1 LAERDASRRKVWTYL
16 ALTLVFSSIFYA
28 LIISAGSLA
37 VHGGLYVLALMWSP
51 GVAALL
57 TRLIHQRNLQGEGW
71 GWGGTRW
78 QLLAYFLP
86 LAYAAVAYGAVWLL
100 GLGGVGRFGSNVLAF
115 AAIGTAQSCLSA
127 LGEELGWRGLLVP
140 ELAKLTGFTRT
151 ALISGAIWALWHMPL
166 ILFADYNSGTPKAYA
181 VMCFT
186 VLVVGISFPFA
197 WLRLRSGS
205 VWTGMFLHASHNLW
219 IQGFFDRVTIDTGR
233 TRWFTTEFGAALAVV
248 AVGVALVF
256 QRLSAGDH
264 EDAKNTK
271 AHEEEQTR
279 SLGDSEPPAAGT
291 TQRVA
296 RRPASRPTTRT

>member
-1 LAERDASRRKVWTYL
+1 MGVDDAAARRKVWTYL
-16 ALTLVFSSIFYA
+16 GLTLLFSSIFYA
-28 LIISAGSLA
+28 LIIAAGSLA
-37 VHGGLYVLALMWSP
+37 VNGGLYVFALMWSP

-57 TRLIHQRNLQGEGW
+57 TRLIHQRSLRGEGW

-78 QLLAYFLP
+78 QLLAYVLP
-86 LAYAAVAYGAVWLL
+86 LVYAAAAYGAVWLL
-100 GLGGVGRFGSNVLAF
+100 GLGGVSSFGSNLLPF
-115 AAIGTAQSCLSA
+115 AVIGTAQSCLSA

-151 ALISGAIWALWHMPL
+151 ALVSGAIWALWHMPL

-181 VMCFT
+181 VACFA
-186 VLVVGISFPFA
+186 VMVVGISFPFA

-248 AVGVALVF
+248 AVAVALVF
-256 QRLSAGDH
+256 WRLQKPLSA
-264 EDAKNTK
+264 
-271 AHEEEQTR
+271 
-279 SLGDSEPPAAGT
+279 
-291 TQRVA
+291 
-296 RRPASRPTTRT
+296 

>member
-1 LAERDASRRKVWTYL
+1 MTETLDPSFVAREAARRKVWTYL
-16 ALTLVFSSIFYA
+16 ALTLVLSSIFYA

-51 GVAALL
+51 GVAALM
-57 TRLIHQRNLQGEGW
+57 TRLVHQRNLRGEGW

-86 LAYAAVAYGAVWLL
+86 LAYATIAYGVVWLL
-100 GLGGVGRFGSNVLAF
+100 RLGGVGPFGSNLLLF

-140 ELAKLTGFTRT
+140 ELAKLTDFTRT
-151 ALISGAIWALWHMPL
+151 SLISGAIWALWHMPL

-181 VMCFT
+181 VICFA
-186 VLVVGISFPFA
+186 VMVVGISFPFA

-205 VWTGMFLHASHNLW
+205 VWTGMFLHASHNLC
-219 IQGFFDRVTIDTGR
+219 IQNFFDRVTIDTGR

-248 AVGVALVF
+248 AVAVALVF
-256 QRLSAGDH
+256 WRLSAGDH
-264 EDAKNTK
+264 ESTK
-271 AHEEEQTR
+271 TDEEE
-279 SLGDSEPPAAGT
+279 
-291 TQRVA
+291 
-296 RRPASRPTTRT
+296 

>member
-1 LAERDASRRKVWTYL
+1 MTETLDPSFVAREAARRKVWTYL

-57 TRLIHQRNLQGEGW
+57 TRLVHQRNLRGEGW

-86 LAYAAVAYGAVWLL
+86 LAYATIAYGAVWLL
-100 GLGGVGRFGSNVLAF
+100 RLGGVGPFGSSLLLF

-140 ELAKLTGFTRT
+140 ELAKLTDFTRT
-151 ALISGAIWALWHMPL
+151 SLLSGAIWALWHMPL

-181 VMCFT
+181 VICFA
-186 VLVVGISFPFA
+186 VMVVGISFPFA

-219 IQGFFDRVTIDTGR
+219 IQNFFDRVTIDTGR

-248 AVGVALVF
+248 AVAVALVF
-256 QRLSAGDH
+256 WRLQKPLSA
-264 EDAKNTK
+264 
-271 AHEEEQTR
+271 
-279 SLGDSEPPAAGT
+279 
-291 TQRVA
+291 
-296 RRPASRPTTRT
+296 